1 VKISRV
7 LNAGLFLALAQS
19 ALCKSP
25 TLLEQLAKQLQQAR
39 QLPVGYAT
47 YYRCPEDVDSLIG
60 IAKQSIKSSLGKP
73 DYIGNEE
80 DWSYFF
86 TSPRPP
92 EQLGGGF
99 PQFTFYFDKSDKSA
113 RVTCHRAK

>member
-7 LNAGLFLALAQS
+7 LLIGLFFAFAQS

-25 TLLEQLAKQLQQAR
+25 SLLEQLAKQLQHAR

-60 IAKQSIKSSLGKP
+60 IEKQSIRSSLGKP
-73 DYIGNEE
+73 DYIGKEE

-92 EQLGGGF
+92 GLGGGF
-99 PQFTFYFDKSDKSA
+99 PQLTFYFDKSDRSA